1 MRNSLSTFEI
11 QLQKSTSCQL
21 FRSYR
26 LDACSNGMSET
37 KTKFQMRGNAF
48 RGKSGS
54 SRKSWSSH
62 TWKSL
67 LTHNYVNDLHCI
79 VYRQDLQ

>member
-1 MRNSLSTFEI
+1 MKTKFFITVPSKLMRNSLSTFEI
-11 QLQKSTSCQL
+11 QLQKSTSRQL

-37 KTKFQMRGNAF
+37 KTKFQMRENAF

-54 SRKSWSSH
+54 SRKSLFS
-62 TWKSL
+62 
-67 LTHNYVNDLHCI
+67 YVEKFINS
-79 VYRQDLQ
+79 